1 MLNMNDDGVN
11 IIINSLCEKGFFRRV
26 SRFFFLADFNEKM
39 NVAVRLIRYYFQT
52 DKLDDIAYDIVKSY
66 CLSDDYNLEGIGI
79 IEDTDQRFNAFF
91 EEYMQPFGNMVRCV
105 EARSR
110 SGKK

>member
-1 MLNMNDDGVN
+1 MSNMNDDRVN
-11 IIINSLCEKGFFRRV
+11 SIINSLYEKGFFRSV

-39 NVAVRLIRYYFQT
+39 NVAVRLIRCYFQT

-91 EEYMQPFGNMVRCV
+91 EKYMKSFGNMARYV
-105 EARSR
+105 EVSSKRR
-110 SGKK
+110 